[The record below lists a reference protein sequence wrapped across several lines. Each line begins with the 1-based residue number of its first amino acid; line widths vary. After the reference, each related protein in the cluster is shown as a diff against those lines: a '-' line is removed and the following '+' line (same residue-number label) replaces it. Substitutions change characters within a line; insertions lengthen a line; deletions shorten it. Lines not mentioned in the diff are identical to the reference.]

1 MVGPWGWAARMKR
14 EDLLIATA
22 VLLGV
27 KFEPSYER
35 PRLKKGDPWDY
46 SPPAADWI
54 WAEVW
59 LRKRGIEFTGLE

>member
-1 MVGPWGWAARMKR
+1 MGF
-14 EDLLIATA
+14 
-22 VLLGV
+22 